1 MQNHDEELWS
11 IAKLSKGHYAEQI
24 FHFFTKHINN
34 GKLIP
39 HQRLPSYRVLAEKFG
54 VHRNTISNV
63 YRRLERADWIY
74 IKLADG
80 TFVSETFPG
89 YKNHRKSAKKL
100 KRLPIKLNI
109 EERIKCERA
118 RNKTD
123 FTVIGFDVPSP
134 KYFPV
139 TLHYDFMYKHVKR
152 YKNLTQMG
160 QVIDFQGLEF
170 KKAIFQH
177 LNTLRNFSIRSSCL
191 DIVVGREE
199 SLERVLKTV
208 LTPGDMVINTSPK
221 DTLLCGILR
230 KCKVRCHEMDSFEG
244 NFIENISNFLRHVK
258 VKAIY
263 IRPQCSYPASQT
275 LGALEAEQ
283 LIELAKQHGFYII
296 EEDDYHEF
304 WYRRKP
310 FKELVRYDHHGHVI
324 YLGALSLLSPYM
336 QQTRTIVAAEDF
348 ITLMKSLRIQ
358 NYNQRDVLT
367 EKTITDLLNSKK
379 IWKYILRMK
388 EGVEVHMDQAWVAMD
403 NYLRQGVKIVR
414 PASGL
419 TLWLQF
425 ITEENLQEAMNLIL
439 NSGQKIPYHPDGHLP
454 GDGVCFIRL
463 GVGSWNIME
472 AQNAVKLLQDKFQN
486 DYGKG
491 STIKSAIA

>member
-1 MQNHDEELWS
+1 MQNYDKEFWS
-11 IAKLSKGHYAEQI
+11 IGKLTKGHYAEQI
-24 FHFFTKHINN
+24 FQFLTKQINN
-34 GKLIP
+34 GNLVP
-39 HQRLPSYRVLAEKFG
+39 HERLPSYRDLAEKFG
-54 VHRNTISNV
+54 VHRNTMSNV
-63 YRRLERADWIY
+63 YRRLQRADWIY
-74 IKLADG
+74 IKMADG

-89 YKNHRKSAKKL
+89 YKNHCKTAKRLKKL
-100 KRLPIKLNI
+100 PVKLNI
-109 EERIKCERA
+109 AERIKCERA
-118 RNKTD
+118 QNKTD

-139 TLHYDFMYKHVKR
+139 TPHYDFMYKHVKR
-152 YKNLTQMG
+152 YRNLTQMS

-170 KKAIFQH
+170 KKAIFEH
-177 LNTLRNFSIRSSCL
+177 LNTLRNFSIRPSSL
-191 DIVVGREE
+191 EIIIGREE

-208 LTPGDMVINTSPK
+208 LSPGDLVINTSPK
-221 DTLLCGILR
+221 DTLLCSILR
-230 KCKVRCHEMDSFEG
+230 KCKVRCREMDSFDG
-244 NFIENISNFLRHVK
+244 DFIGNISNFLRHIK

-283 LIELAKQHGFYII
+283 LIELAKKHGFYII

-304 WYRRKP
+304 WYRAKP
-310 FKELVRYDHHGHVI
+310 FKELIRYDHHGHVI

-348 ITLMKSLRIQ
+348 ITLMKSLPIQ

-379 IWKYILRMK
+379 IWKHILRMK
-388 EGVEVHMDQAWVAMD
+388 EGVEVHMVQAWAAMD
-403 NYLRQGVKIVR
+403 NYLRLGVKMVR
-414 PASGL
+414 PSSGL

-425 ITEENLQEAMNLIL
+425 STEENLQEAMNLIL
-439 NSGQKIPYHPDGHLP
+439 KSGQQIPYHPDGHLP

-463 GVGSWNIME
+463 GVGSWNILE
-472 AQNAVKLLQDKFQN
+472 AQNAVKLLSDKFLN
-486 DYGKG
+486 DYGSG
-491 STIKSAIA
+491 YTTKSAMA